1 MPNDNNAARRR
12 TFAENLIAART
23 KAGMSQQQLAEKS
36 KISQSFLSYVE
47 RGQKRISTDKA
58 EAIADALGI
67 SICALLH
74 PPEK

>member
-1 MPNDNNAARRR
+1 MPTENNARRS

-23 KAGMSQQQLAEKS
+23 KAGMSQAELAKRS

-47 RGQKRISTDKA
+47 RGEKRISTDRA
-58 EAIADALGI
+58 EKIADALGI
-67 SICALLH
+67 SICKLLH